1 MKAKCYYRENVVFVT
16 KMFNS
21 KTSKK
26 MVRIVNYQKRTTE
39 EGKQFFTLE
48 LQGGIEI
55 VKSQETGKSYMT
67 ARKASMSCTFDELTC
82 QSLIGTELPG
92 SVRKVECEE
101 YEYTIKDTGEVISLS
116 HRFEY
121 VEQETPANIPQISK
135 ISIEDFMSATPTGN
149 AFSTNGQLVH

>member
-1 MKAKCYYRENVVFVT
+1 
-16 KMFNS
+16 
-21 KTSKK
+21 

-39 EGKQFFTLE
+39 EGKVFFTLE

-67 ARKASMSCTFDELTC
+67 ARKANMSCTFDELTC

-101 YEYTIKDTGEVISLS
+101 YEYTIKDTGEVITLS

-121 VEQETPANIPQISK
+121 VEQEAPANNPQMSK
-135 ISIEDFMSATPTGN
+135 TSIEDFMSATPTGN
-149 AFSTNGQLVH
+149 AFSTNGQLIH

>member
-1 MKAKCYYRENVVFVT
+1 
-16 KMFNS
+16 
-21 KTSKK
+21 

-39 EGKQFFTLE
+39 EGKVFFTLE
-48 LQGGIEI
+48 LQGGVEI

-92 SVRKVECEE
+92 SVKKVQCEE
-101 YEYTIKDTGEVISLS
+101 YSYTIKDTGEIITLS

-121 VEQETPANIPQISK
+121 VDSEVAVSTADIGKRTLEEFMSKTPAG
-135 ISIEDFMSATPTGN
+135 SI
-149 AFSTNGQLVH
+149 FSVNEQPQLVH

>member
-1 MKAKCYYRENVVFVT
+1 
-16 KMFNS
+16 
-21 KTSKK
+21 

-39 EGKQFFTLE
+39 EGKEFFTLE
-48 LQGGIEI
+48 LQGGIEV
-55 VKSQETGKSYMT
+55 VKSQETGKLYMT
-67 ARKASMSCTFDELTC
+67 ARKANMSCTFDELTC

-101 YEYTIKDTGEVISLS
+101 YSYTIKDTGEIITLS

-121 VEQETPANIPQISK
+121 VEQEAPTNIPQMSK
-135 ISIEDFMSATPTGN
+135 TSIEDFMSATPTGN

>member
-1 MKAKCYYRENVVFVT
+1 
-16 KMFNS
+16 
-21 KTSKK
+21 

-39 EGKQFFTLE
+39 EGKEFFTLE

-92 SVRKVECEE
+92 SVKKVACED
-101 YEYTIKDTGEVISLS
+101 YSYTIKETGEIITLS

-121 VEQETPANIPQISK
+121 VEYEAPKYSPEKSNTT
-135 ISIEDFMSATPTGN
+135 IEEFMAKAPVGN
-149 AFSTNGQLVH
+149 SFSTNGQLVH

>member
-1 MKAKCYYRENVVFVT
+1 
-16 KMFNS
+16 
-21 KTSKK
+21 

-39 EGKQFFTLE
+39 EGKEFFTLE

-55 VKSQETGKSYMT
+55 VKSQKTGKSYMT

-92 SVRKVECEE
+92 SVRKVECEA
-101 YEYTIKDTGEVISLS
+101 YEYTIKDTGEVITLS

-121 VEQETPANIPQISK
+121 VEQEAPVQTTEKSK
-135 ISIEDFMSATPTGN
+135 TTIEEFMSNAPSGN
-149 AFSTNGQLVH
+149 TFSTNGQLVH

>member
-1 MKAKCYYRENVVFVT
+1 
-16 KMFNS
+16 
-21 KTSKK
+21 

-39 EGKQFFTLE
+39 EGKVFFTLE
-48 LQGGIEI
+48 LQGGVEI

-92 SVRKVECEE
+92 SVKKVQCEE
-101 YEYTIKDTGEVISLS
+101 YSYTIKDTGEIITLS

-121 VEQETPANIPQISK
+121 VDAEAAVSTTDMGKRTLEEFMSKTPAG
-135 ISIEDFMSATPTGN
+135 SI
-149 AFSTNGQLVH
+149 FSVNEQPQLVH